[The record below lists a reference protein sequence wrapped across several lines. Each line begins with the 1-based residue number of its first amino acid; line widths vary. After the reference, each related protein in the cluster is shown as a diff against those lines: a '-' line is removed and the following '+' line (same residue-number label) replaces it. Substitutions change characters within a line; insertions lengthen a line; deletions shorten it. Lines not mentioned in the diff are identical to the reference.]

1 MEITLIP
8 IDLIDEPEQPHRLGM
23 DTQALEELAA
33 SIKLEGLHQ
42 AISVWQPTEGRYEII
57 AGHRRYAAC
66 RMIGRTEIEAM
77 IRTSGRAGAA
87 VERFSENL
95 QREQITPM
103 EEAVAITNYMNDSGL
118 VVADIARQLSKT
130 EAWVR
135 TRIMLMA
142 IPDTLKAE
150 LHNGRI
156 AIASA
161 IALSRITDEQHR
173 DYLTRY
179 AIEGGASAT
188 IIKQWVDA
196 WLVHVESGDVSPA
209 PAPDWRPGD
218 AVVIIQIP
226 CALCGVPH
234 DHRELAIIRVCH
246 PCLDDIADVR
256 ESRRDSAAPG

>member
-1 MEITLIP
+1 MEITKIP
-8 IDLIDEPEQPHRLGM
+8 IDLIDEPEQPHRLDM
-23 DTQALEELAA
+23 DTQALEELSA

-42 AISVWQPTEGRYEII
+42 PISVWEHTEGRYEII

-66 RMIGRTEIEAM
+66 RMIGLTEIECM
-77 IRTSGRAGAA
+77 IRSAGVANA
-87 VERFSENL
+87 VVERFSENL

-103 EEAVAITNYMNDSGL
+103 EEAIAITNYMNASKLGVGD
-118 VVADIARQLSKT
+118 VARQLSKT
-130 EAWVR
+130 ETWVH
-135 TRIMLMA
+135 TRILLMA
-142 IPDTLKAE
+142 IPDALKAE

-161 IALSRITDEQHR
+161 IALSRVTDEQHR

-188 IIKQWVDA
+188 VIREWVNA
-196 WLVHVESGDVSPA
+196 WLIHVESGTTSPA

-218 AVVIIQIP
+218 AVIVIQIP

-246 PCLDDIADVR
+246 PCLNDIADVR
-256 ESRRDSAAPG
+256 ESRRGSATPG